1 MEEYLLYREID
12 DLEEEIDYL
21 VKENERL
28 KQELAHYKKL
38 VDIILN
44 KGEHHE

>member
-1 MEEYLLYREID
+1 MNEYYLYQEIE
-12 DLEEEIDYL
+12 DLEYELDVLAE
-21 VKENERL
+21 ENEKL

-44 KGEHHE
+44 GEKSHE

>member
-21 VKENERL
+21 AKENEQL

-44 KGEHHE
+44 KRDHHE

>member
-1 MEEYLLYREID
+1 MNEYYLYQEIE
-12 DLEEEIDYL
+12 DLEYELDVLAE
-21 VKENERL
+21 ENERL

-38 VDIILN
+38 MDIIFN

>member
-1 MEEYLLYREID
+1 MNEYYLYQEIE
-12 DLEEEIDYL
+12 DLEYELDVLAE
-21 VKENERL
+21 ENEKL

-44 KGEHHE
+44 RRSSHE

>member
-12 DLEEEIDYL
+12 NLKEEIDHL
-21 VKENERL
+21 AEESERL

-44 KGEHHE
+44 KEEHHE